1 MPKFSDEVSV
11 RSSVGK
17 FVVAFRGGEKSLW
30 LEGDLEPQ
38 REGTKMGETKRA
50 LDVPMLWQVLGIIG
64 LVAAVVLWLYA
75 ILTPGRQD
83 SAVSVGS
90 AFFSSGVILLVGAHL
105 LSTLRQK

>member
-1 MPKFSDEVSV
+1 MPKFFNEVSA

-17 FVVAFRGGEKSLW
+17 FVAAFCGGEKSLR

-38 REGTKMGETKRA
+38 REGMEMGETKRA
-50 LDVPMLWQVLGIIG
+50 LDVPMLWRVLGVIG

-105 LSTLRQK
+105 LSVLQQK

>member
-1 MPKFSDEVSV
+1 
-11 RSSVGK
+11 
-17 FVVAFRGGEKSLW
+17 
-30 LEGDLEPQ
+30 
-38 REGTKMGETKRA
+38 MGETKRA
-50 LDVPMLWQVLGIIG
+50 LDVPMLWQVLGVIG

-105 LSTLRQK
+105 LSVLRQK